1 MNKEVEIRVIIKDPF
16 QVEKKLSRIG
26 KFLKSRKQIDKYF
39 VPPQNDFF
47 AQKPTLEYLR
57 VRHERD
63 KSSLNYSFCHTNKE
77 GHLLSTDEY
86 ETLVEKADVAEDILL
101 KMGMVPKVTVI
112 KTRKY
117 FEIDEFKVTLDH
129 IAELGY
135 FLEIEAKKDFGG
147 AEKTLE
153 ACFKLLNKL
162 DIEYKKSPQMGY
174 PDMILKMGKKSKKF
188 APCNYLINVN
198 ALGGHL

>member
-1 MNKEVEIRVIIKDPF
+1 MNKEVEIRVIIKKPF
-16 QVEKKLSRIG
+16 QVEKKLLEIG
-26 KFLKSRKQIDKYF
+26 KFVKSGKQIDKYF

-57 VRHERD
+57 VRYERD
-63 KSSLNYSFCHTNKE
+63 KGYLGYSFCHTDKE
-77 GHLLSTDEY
+77 GHLLSTDEH
-86 ETLVEKADVAEDILL
+86 ETLVEKADVAEEILL

-147 AEKTLE
+147 SEKTLE
-153 ACFKLLNKL
+153 ACFKILNKL

-174 PDMILKMGKKSKKF
+174 PDMILKMSKKSKKF
-188 APCNYLINVN
+188 APCIT
-198 ALGGHL
+198 